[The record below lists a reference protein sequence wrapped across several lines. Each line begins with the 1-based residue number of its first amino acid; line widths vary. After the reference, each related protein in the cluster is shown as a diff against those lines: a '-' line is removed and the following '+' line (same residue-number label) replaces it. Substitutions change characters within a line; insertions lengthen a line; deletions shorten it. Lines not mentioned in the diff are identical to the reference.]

1 MDPVRNPYS
10 PGAGRKPAALVGR
23 DDALS
28 SWATSLERAQI
39 GRVDQPFVLYGLRGV
54 GKTVLLSEFR
64 RKATSKEWI
73 VAQVEGGSGKSLRE
87 LLGEALYA
95 PLVDLARPSA
105 GRRLLKG
112 LKTALSFKA
121 SYDSAGSWTFGLDL
135 SGAPGGGADTGILET
150 DLKKLV
156 RDLAGAA
163 DEESVGLAI
172 LIDEAQDLSEDEL
185 ATMCTIAHA
194 AAQDSWPVLFAF
206 AGLPSLPRILA
217 EARSYAER
225 FQYLRIQQ
233 LDAGVAA
240 EALTIPAGQEDAAWD
255 DDAVGVV
262 VQASGRYPY
271 FIQQFGQETWKAAD
285 GPRINGND
293 ARLGVAELGCAEG
306 LRELDNGFFR
316 ARWDRATRSEQAYLK
331 SMAVDGDDGSSS
343 GEVAARLSRKPASLG
358 PTRASLIAKGLVYA
372 PEHGVIAFTV
382 PGMAAFIERQI
393 AP

>member
-172 LIDEAQDLSEDEL
+172 LIDEAQVLSEDEL

-293 ARLGVAELGCAEG
+293 ARLGVALGTNQ
-306 LRELDNGFFR
+306 LDNGFFR

>member
-293 ARLGVAELGCAEG
+293 ARLGVALGTNQ
-306 LRELDNGFFR
+306 LDNGFFR

>member
-1 MDPVRNPYS
+1 MDPVRNPNS

-233 LDAGVAA
+233 PDAGVAA

-255 DDAVGVV
+255 ADAVGVV

-293 ARLGVAELGCAEG
+293 ARLGVALGTNQ
-306 LRELDNGFFR
+306 LDNGFFR

-372 PEHGVIAFTV
+372 PEQGVIAFTV
-382 PGMAAFIERQI
+382 PGRAAFIERQI